1 LLQIKTSLRC
11 SNHVFVF
18 DLTREDLN
26 SGMRVFN
33 LGLSHY
39 PPAISFNSGI
49 VVQDVKFVQ
58 MDECSQLFGAI
69 KLGSINGSGFAHLT
83 QKQKGKIYGERL

>member
-1 LLQIKTSLRC
+1 
-11 SNHVFVF
+11 VFVF

-39 PPAISFNSGI
+39 PSAISFASGLIMQDGEFIEMDRGTHWFAGIKMSSINSGG
-49 VVQDVKFVQ
+49 FVR
-58 MDECSQLFGAI
+58 L
-69 KLGSINGSGFAHLT
+69 LT
-83 QKQKGKIYGERL
+83 QKTKGD